1 MIKLLTIGLLAY
13 YGKESKMKM
22 RETNSGKLNLTM
34 SKDESEVIY
43 GIMNHVRLG
52 SGGNSDVVLE
62 LLELFQNYIPE
73 PDIDITCDNFAG
85 EGWTIN
91 V

>member
-1 MIKLLTIGLLAY
+1 
-13 YGKESKMKM
+13 MKM
-22 RETNSGKLNLTM
+22 RETNSGKLKLTM
-34 SKDESEVIY
+34 SKDESEVIF

-52 SGGNSDVVLE
+52 SGQNTDVVLE
-62 LLELFQNYIPE
+62 LLNLLQNYLPE
-73 PDIDITCDNFAG
+73 PDIDITCDFIKG